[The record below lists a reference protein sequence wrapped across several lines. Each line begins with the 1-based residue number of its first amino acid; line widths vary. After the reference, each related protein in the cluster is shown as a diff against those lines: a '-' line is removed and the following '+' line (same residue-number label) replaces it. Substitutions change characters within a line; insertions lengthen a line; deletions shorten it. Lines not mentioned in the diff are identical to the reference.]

1 MPTLKSPRR
10 VDDCRSGRAVHPMS
24 KPPEH
29 DSPDYPLFL
38 GKPYQQATGEAE
50 AKDFAENI
58 LDELGPAD
66 AA

>member
-1 MPTLKSPRR
+1 MR
-10 VDDCRSGRAVHPMS
+10 

-38 GKPYQQATGEAE
+38 GKPYQPAPGEAE